1 MNPSEAL
8 EWLYSTQLFGIKLGL
23 ENTRRL
29 LAAVGHPEEQCR
41 FLHVAGT
48 NGKGSV
54 CAMLDSILRAAG
66 HRTGLYTSPHLVDFR
81 ERIRV
86 NGVEIP
92 ESAMAR
98 ILTQLRD
105 CTSEWSHAPTFFE
118 LATVLALRHF
128 ADEGAEFVVLETGM
142 GGRLDATNA
151 VTPIVSV
158 LTPIAMDHSQWLG
171 GTLEAIAAEKAGIL
185 KSGVPAVSARQEA
198 EVSAVIED
206 RAAQIGAPLQIVDA
220 PIPEDWS
227 VRLAGSHQR
236 ANAALAVATIRAA
249 KIDVPVSAMEHG
261 LARVEWAG
269 RFQRVGNFVLD
280 GGHNPHAAERLVAT
294 WREVF
299 GDQKATVIFGALEDK
314 DYATMLRLLGAIA
327 KEIWVVPV
335 KSMRSTE
342 VSAIERASPVETR
355 AFPDLR
361 DALAEAGALDEPL
374 LITGSLFL
382 VGEALEILRPDDFIP
397 GGRSSY

>member
-29 LAAVGHPEEQCR
+29 LAAVDHPEDRCR

-66 HRTGLYTSPHLVDFR
+66 LRSGLYTSPHLVDFR

-92 ESAMAR
+92 ESAMAQ

-105 CTSEWSHAPTFFE
+105 VTREWSHAPTFFE

-151 VTPIVSV
+151 VKPIVSV

-185 KSGVPAVSARQEA
+185 KPGVPAVSARQQAEA
-198 EVSAVIED
+198 FAVIQD
-206 RAAQIGAPLQIVDA
+206 RAAQIGAPLHFVGDSIS
-220 PIPEDWS
+220 EDWA
-227 VRLAGSHQR
+227 VGLAGSHQR
-236 ANAALAVATIRAA
+236 ANAALAVAAIRAA
-249 KIDVPVSAMEHG
+249 KIDIPVSAIERG
-261 LARVEWAG
+261 LASVEWPG
-269 RFQRVGNFVLD
+269 RFQRVGDFVLD

-299 GDQKATVIFGALEDK
+299 GDRKATVIFGALEDK

-327 KEIWVVPV
+327 KEIWIVPV
-335 KSMRSTE
+335 KSLRSAE

-361 DALAEAGALDEPL
+361 DALEEARTFDGPVLV
-374 LITGSLFL
+374 TGSLFL
-382 VGEALEILRPDDFIP
+382 VGEALQILRKD
-397 GGRSSY
+397 GEAHSRAT